1 MNNRINYKKH
11 TDTELLSMNCY
22 DTLHENHQLEKKNK
36 KQISSA
42 GKEAEIFLKICA
54 YVSPTSDTAPGRG

>member
-1 MNNRINYKKH
+1 MK
-11 TDTELLSMNCY
+11 CY
-22 DTLHENHQLEKKNK
+22 DTLPKNHQLEKKLK
-36 KQISSA
+36 SSA